1 MGLPLPI
8 FRQALQWMMPL
19 ILVATPAWAEDQVT
33 NTVPAV
39 PAVSIRAASPH
50 VESSSKLERTPDA
63 TAAKAKSHWWT
74 RIKSLFKGGPTNDRN
89 EIIQYQGLSS
99 RPWAAISADPPY
111 MSNSQDLRVHHPG
124 FGIGGSY

>member
-8 FRQALQWMMPL
+8 FRQALKWMTPL
-19 ILVATPAWAEDQVT
+19 LLAGFPAWAEDPAT
-33 NTVPAV
+33 NTVPAA
-39 PAVSIRAASPH
+39 PAVSVQAATPH
-50 VESSSKLERTPDA
+50 LESSSKLEHTPDA
-63 TAAKAKSHWWT
+63 TGAKSKKHWWSCLT
-74 RIKSLFKGGPTNDRN
+74 SLFKSNPSGERDN
-89 EIIQYQGLSS
+89 IIQYQGMSS